1 MCTHTAKENRSTQAR
16 FACVACGFEANAEL
30 VGAINVRE
38 RGQRLLA
45 CGEARASV
53 KQEPTDVINH
63 KPQTVHG

>member
-1 MCTHTAKENRSTQAR
+1 MLALSYVTSPT
-16 FACVACGFEANAEL
+16 
-30 VGAINVRE
+30 GAINVRE